1 MNVKASYSLLIL
13 IQPNQLPLRV
23 EVEGACI
30 LKIICGS
37 SVFIYDVDY
46 YEINCRSFGCGKPL
60 RAIINTVRSSFVLRV
75 SRVGIVHGMN
85 TVIVVNLNVIHET
98 MYVIVYYLLLKS
110 LFVWMKQAFV
120 WSVKLHIIAVV

>member
-1 MNVKASYSLLIL
+1 M
-13 IQPNQLPLRV
+13 
-23 EVEGACI
+23 
-30 LKIICGS
+30 
-37 SVFIYDVDY
+37 
-46 YEINCRSFGCGKPL
+46 
-60 RAIINTVRSSFVLRV
+60 LRV